1 MSGETTMQAKAANAW
16 GDAMPDWIG
25 ELADAAEKLGLNACA
40 KRLGYSPSVVSQAIA
55 AKYAGD
61 LTRVETKVRG
71 ALMGETVTCPVLG
84 EIGRNQCL
92 DWQGKPRA
100 VTNAVRTRVYRACR
114 SGCPHSR
121 LKPEGGTC

>member
-1 MSGETTMQAKAANAW
+1 MSGELTMQDKATAAW

-25 ELADAAEKLGLNACA
+25 ELADTAGRLGLNACA
-40 KRLGYSPSVVSQAIA
+40 KKLGYSPSVVSQAIA

-61 LTRVETKVRG
+61 LTKVETKVRG
-71 ALMGETVTCPVLG
+71 ALMGETVDCPVLG
-84 EIGRNQCL
+84 AIGRDRCL

-100 VTNAVRTRVYRACR
+100 VTNALRSQVYRACR

-121 LKPEGGTC
+121 LKRERV